1 MAFVDVYLAL
11 GSNLGD
17 REENL
22 RQALLR
28 LDEAFGTH
36 FKAVSRW
43 MESPSWGF
51 EGPAFL
57 NGCVRYR
64 LPRLGTP
71 EEQATWILETCKAVE
86 RSLGRTVEGETDAEG
101 KRIYHDR
108 PIDIDILFYGKET
121 IDSQRLTIPHPGIS
135 QREFVRRPLAEI
147 AKPALK
153 AAFPELFD

>member
-1 MAFVDVYLAL
+1 M
-11 GSNLGD
+11 
-17 REENL
+17 
-22 RQALLR
+22 
-28 LDEAFGTH
+28 
-36 FKAVSRW
+36 
-43 MESPSWGF
+43 
-51 EGPAFL
+51 
-57 NGCVRYR
+57 
-64 LPRLGTP
+64 
-71 EEQATWILETCKAVE
+71 E
-86 RSLGRTVEGETDAEG
+86 RSLGRTVEGETDTEG

>member
-51 EGPAFL
+51 EGRFCDLGERPPDEFPLGDAGVWNRKALRINRFL
-57 NGCVRYR
+57 S
-64 LPRLGTP
+64 
-71 EEQATWILETCKAVE
+71 IKK
-86 RSLGRTVEGETDAEG
+86 D
-101 KRIYHDR
+101 
-108 PIDIDILFYGKET
+108 IDIDGAVV
-121 IDSQRLTIPHPGIS
+121 IDAFSFCIGFALDRPAERTLHRLALVQDPGRMFFGSSQAREPVDIRTLYRCTAYLTM
-135 QREFVRRPLAEI
+135 
-147 AKPALK
+147 
-153 AAFPELFD
+153 